1 MRKFSKI
8 NLLVASLCSVS
19 AYAADLTTNKID
31 VISITPLPSIG
42 VSLKEIPSNVQTVKA
57 KDIKDSQA
65 LDLSSYM
72 NQNLSSVYIN
82 QTQGNPIQGDLN
94 YRGYTASPLLG
105 TPQGLSLYLDGV
117 RMNQPFGDVVS
128 WDLIPKNAIQSVQLM
143 PGSNPLFGLNTL
155 GGAISIQTKDGR
167 TSPGGVLQSSFGSYR
182 RSLSE
187 FEYGGVSKDNS
198 VDYFVAG
205 TYFNEK
211 GWRDQ
216 SKSDFGQLF
225 GKIGW
230 QGEKTDAKL
239 SFAYANTDLNGNGLV
254 PQSAYNRDRSGVYT
268 WPDNTQNKSS
278 FLNLNLSHYFTP
290 KTMFSG
296 NVYYRNIR
304 TNTFNGDIN
313 ETALPEYYG
322 STSGQTITS
331 GGVYSAANARDVCT
345 AENGVGDEP
354 GEKCIG
360 AINRGNIKQQNA
372 GFQGQISLDDK
383 LLGMD
388 NKFIAGAGLDWSKM
402 QFVGSSEYGWLSQG
416 SIGSSIIGSG
426 MFAAQNRG
434 FLLDGELDDR
444 GVNLKGKNQTLSLFF
459 ADNLKP
465 TEKLAISASAR
476 WNHTKVK
483 NRDQQTHY
491 FLKDYAYRYGPSGS
505 YTYVDDDDF
514 ADIPNGTSYRYYPD
528 GITNGTLSNTVDA
541 ASSLSGNHTF
551 SRINPAIGL
560 TYDVNNRL
568 NMFGGYNEGSRAP
581 TAIELGCA
589 NPDRG
594 CRLPNSMA
602 GDPPLNQVVSKTFEI
617 GARGNMD
624 GFRYNLS
631 AYNARNQDDIMF
643 VANTVSEGYFKNFG
657 ETRRRGLEFGLA
669 TEIDRWVLSSSYSFI
684 DATYQSQETV
694 GGTAHSN
701 GTNVSTTEVAYF
713 TCNPL
718 LSTPNETQAQCET
731 RVGTNGSSSTT
742 EVSRTIRVNKGDRIP
757 MIPRQMLKLMAS
769 YRLNDKSFIGVDTM
783 TVADLYVR
791 GNEDNKALN
800 GKIGGY
806 TLVNLTASYN
816 PDSQWS
822 IFGRV
827 NNLFDTEY
835 ATGGQLGLSP
845 FNSSTGQIMLSGSRS
860 QAVGETFV
868 APGAPRTAW
877 IGVRFE
883 FGGPAKSQ

>member
-1 MRKFSKI
+1 MFINAKI
-8 NLLVASLCSVS
+8 NLLIASLFSLGAS
-19 AYAADLTTNKID
+19 AADLTTDKIE

-105 TPQGLSLYLDGV
+105 TPQGLSLYMDGV

-167 TSPGGVLQSSFGSYR
+167 SSPGGALQTSFGSYR

-239 SFAYANTDLNGNGLV
+239 SYAYANTDLNGNGMV
-254 PQSAYNRDRSGVYT
+254 PTSSLSRDRSGVYT

-304 TNTFNGDIN
+304 TNSFNGDIN
-313 ETALPEYYG
+313 ETALPDYYG
-322 STSGQTITS
+322 SLSGQTITS
-331 GGVYSAANARDVCT
+331 GGIYSAANASTTCLGQNS
-345 AENGVGDEP
+345 AGSEP

-360 AINRGNIKQQNA
+360 AINRGNIKQENA
-372 GFQGQISLDDK
+372 GFQGQVSLDDK
-383 LLGMD
+383 VLGMD
-388 NKFIAGAGLDWSKM
+388 NKFIVGAGYDWSKM
-402 QFVGSSEYGWLSQG
+402 HYVGSTEYGWLSSG

-426 MFAAQNRG
+426 MFSSQDRQ
-434 FLLDGELDDR
+434 FVLDGELDDR
-444 GVNLKGKNQTLSLFF
+444 SVNLKGKNQTLSLFF

-465 TEKLAISASAR
+465 TEKLNISASAR
-476 WNHTKVK
+476 YNYTKVDNK
-483 NRDQQTHY
+483 DQTTHY
-491 FLKDYAYRYGPSGS
+491 AIDDPLYLYRWGSSPSYSYGNTPPVSG
-505 YTYVDDDDF
+505 
-514 ADIPNGTSYRYYPD
+514 SYRYYP
-528 GITNGTLSNTVDA
+528 NGTGFAGLDNVEDTA
-541 ASSLSGNHTF
+541 ASLSGDHRF
-551 SRINPAIGL
+551 HRLNPSIGL
-560 TYDVNNRL
+560 TYDVSNKL

-602 GDPPLNQVVSKTFEI
+602 GDPPLNQVVSKTFEF
-617 GARGNMD
+617 GARGNVD
-624 GFRYNLS
+624 GLRYNVS
-631 AYNARNQDDIMF
+631 AYNAQNENDIMF

-669 TEIDRWVLSSSYSFI
+669 KEIDRWIFSGNYSFI
-684 DATYQSQETV
+684 DATYQSEETV
-694 GGTAHSN
+694 GGTASSS
-701 GTNVSTTEVAYF
+701 GTNNNTTSVSYF
-713 TCNPL
+713 SCN
-718 LSTPNETQAQCET
+718 TGETQSQCT
-731 RVGTNGSSSTT
+731 SRVGANGSSTSTDT
-742 EVSRTIRVNKGDRIP
+742 VRTIQINKGNRIP

-769 YRLNDKSFIGVDTM
+769 YRLNDRSFVGIDTM
-783 TVADLYVR
+783 TIADLYVR
-791 GNEDNKALN
+791 GNEDNKAS
-800 GKIGGY
+800 GGSISGY

-816 PDSQWS
+816 PNSQWS

-827 NNLFDTEY
+827 NNLFDKDY

-845 FNSSTGQIMLSGSRS
+845 FNSSTGNIMLSGSSS

-883 FGGPAKSQ
+883 FGGPVKSQ

>member
-1 MRKFSKI
+1 MFKNAKI
-8 NLLVASLCSVS
+8 NLLIASLFSLG
-19 AYAADLTTNKID
+19 AYAADLTTDKIE

-239 SFAYANTDLNGNGLV
+239 SYAYANTDLNGNGLI
-254 PQSAYNRDRSGVYT
+254 PQSAYNRDKSSVYT

-278 FLNLNLSHYFTP
+278 LLNLNLSHYFSP

-304 TNTFNGDIN
+304 TNTFNGDMN
-313 ETALPEYYG
+313 ESALPEYYG
-322 STSGQTITS
+322 SSSGQTITS
-331 GGVYSAANARDVCT
+331 GNIYSAANASGVCL
-345 AENGVGDEP
+345 AENGAGDEP

-372 GFQGQISLDDK
+372 GFQGQLSMDDK
-383 LLGMD
+383 LFGMD
-388 NKFIAGAGLDWSKM
+388 NKFIVGAGYDWSKVHY
-402 QFVGSSEYGWLSQG
+402 VGSTEYGWLSQG

-426 MFAAQNRG
+426 MFSTQARNAV
-434 FLLDGELDDR
+434 LDGEIDDR
-444 GVNLKGKNQTLSLFF
+444 SVNLKGKNQTFSLFL
-459 ADNLKP
+459 ADNLKA
-465 TEKLAISASAR
+465 TDKLNFSGSAR
-476 WNHTKVK
+476 YNHTTVDNK
-483 NRDQQTHY
+483 DQQIHY
-491 FLKDYAYRYGPSGS
+491 GVEGYKYRSVSKYSGS
-505 YTYVDDDDF
+505 YIYSDDV
-514 ADIPNGTSYRYYPD
+514 ADMTNGGSNVAYRYYP
-528 GITNGTLSNTVDA
+528 GGTGYAGQDNDVNTDA
-541 ASSLSGNHTF
+541 SLTGKHIFN
-551 SRINPAIGL
+551 RINPSLGL
-560 TYDVNNRL
+560 TYDLSNKL
-568 NMFGGYNEGSRAP
+568 NMYGGYNEGSRAP
-581 TAIELGCA
+581 TSIELGCA
-589 NPDRG
+589 NPDNG

-602 GDPPLNQVVSKTFEI
+602 GDPPLKQVVSKTFEV
-617 GARGNMD
+617 GARGNID
-624 GFRYNLS
+624 GLRYNLG
-631 AYNARNQDDIMF
+631 AYNARNENDIMF
-643 VANTVSEGYFKNFG
+643 VASSVSEGYFKNFG
-657 ETRRRGLEFGLA
+657 ETRRRGIELGLA
-669 TEIDRWVLSSSYSFI
+669 KEVDRWVFSGNYSFI

-694 GGTAHSN
+694 GGTAHSDN
-701 GTNVSTTEVAYF
+701 GATNNMQTDYYTCVAGTSAANCGTSSGAPSTSVA
-713 TCNPL
+713 T
-718 LSTPNETQAQCET
+718 
-731 RVGTNGSSSTT
+731 
-742 EVSRTIRVNKGDRIP
+742 RTIQINKGNRIP

-769 YRLNDKSFIGVDTM
+769 YRLNDKSFVGVDTM

-791 GNEDNKALN
+791 GNEDNKAA
-800 GKIGGY
+800 GGSIGGY

-816 PDSQWS
+816 PNSQWS

-827 NNLFDTEY
+827 NNLFDKDY

-845 FNSSTGQIMLSGSRS
+845 FNSSTGNIMLSGDSS